1 MAKFGGKMS
10 KTAKTRSWF
19 FPTSPRS
26 PAILEEDFKLI
37 EDYDGCYWN
46 SKTQTEF
53 GKKWSSLSE
62 GREPPKDPAFTAR
75 DRVNRAPK
83 LLGLITIPPNQE
95 APLRITD
102 AGKRFSKLSMKRS
115 LYAKQLL
122 KIQFPSPLHCGPA
135 YELMDIKPLVAVA
148 LILDA
153 VGPISKEE
161 LQLFVLTTIRAEKI
175 GETIHEITNFRQKIL
190 SESAGLARKK
200 LRKTLAENRIY
211 EIYEDDIN
219 AGNTYVREGS
229 GKFIQ
234 TKLNTLKDYADA
246 AFRYLLSTELFT
258 FDPRC
263 NRLAKASMY
272 SEDFD
277 FIISSCKASA
287 DPFESTTYTDW
298 ADNYLGNPDVPLLPS
313 DNTDNIAGHT
323 ANVLES
329 LGTPDALSLKNLI
342 DQQSDNTELMV
353 LLEKAFELII
363 SENRKITSFDIKNN
377 RTKEWSDVKDL
388 YEAIGNKD
396 PELIDRPLLYE
407 WNTWR
412 AFEILNDNIEATPNL
427 RFDLDNNP
435 VSTAPGKRPDMVIEF
450 SDFWLVVEVTLTAGY
465 KQYEAEGE
473 SIIRHV
479 GQFQSERVSQG
490 DIRPIYGVFIAEK
503 INDEIIHF
511 LRMQSTFKTDRFS
524 GSVKIFPLARKDF
537 VNYVDI
543 YLETN
548 QTSKDLH
555 SVFEQTFKIAANN
568 KFDEIEWVKQ
578 SLNTLLIRP
587 H

>member
-1 MAKFGGKMS
+1 
-10 KTAKTRSWF
+10 
-19 FPTSPRS
+19 
-26 PAILEEDFKLI
+26 
-37 EDYDGCYWN
+37 
-46 SKTQTEF
+46 
-53 GKKWSSLSE
+53 
-62 GREPPKDPAFTAR
+62 
-75 DRVNRAPK
+75 
-83 LLGLITIPPNQE
+83 
-95 APLRITD
+95 
-102 AGKRFSKLSMKRS
+102 
-115 LYAKQLL
+115 
-122 KIQFPSPLHCGPA
+122 
-135 YELMDIKPLVAVA
+135 
-148 LILDA
+148 
-153 VGPISKEE
+153 
-161 LQLFVLTTIRAEKI
+161 
-175 GETIHEITNFRQKIL
+175 
-190 SESAGLARKK
+190 
-200 LRKTLAENRIY
+200 
-211 EIYEDDIN
+211 
-219 AGNTYVREGS
+219 
-229 GKFIQ
+229 
-234 TKLNTLKDYADA
+234 
-246 AFRYLLSTELFT
+246 
-258 FDPRC
+258 
-263 NRLAKASMY
+263 MY

-313 DNTDNIAGHT
+313 DNTDNIARHT
-323 ANVLES
+323 AHVLES

-342 DQQSDNTELMV
+342 DQQIDNTELMV
-353 LLEKAFELII
+353 LLEKAFGLII

-427 RFDLDNNP
+427 KFDLDNNP
-435 VSTAPGKRPDMVIEF
+435 VSTAPGKRPDMIIEF
-450 SDFWLVVEVTLTAGY
+450 SDFWLVVEVTLTTGY

-524 GSVKIFPLARKDF
+524 GKVKIFPLARKDF
-537 VNYVDI
+537 ENYVDI
-543 YLETN
+543 YLKTN

-555 SVFEQTFKIAANN
+555 SVFEQIFKIAANN
-568 KFDEIEWVKQ
+568 NFDEIEWVKQ
-578 SLNTLLIRP
+578 SLNTLLIHP